1 MIYIEEFFS
10 ERRDPQPTLQS
21 DLLDHKWKWHTTSM
35 TGYQKCPI
43 EKGLA
48 MATYRP
54 IATKSFDLS
63 RRLLDSNFPI
73 DCPLSQESIAIPP
86 SSPLPPNLVPS
97 SINMEIRFLYI
108 RLSDGLVESQL
119 TGRRTIYQLGPKTI
133 SSAILLATSQT

>member
-1 MIYIEEFFS
+1 MIYIEDFFS
-10 ERRDPQPTLQS
+10 ERRDLQPTLQS

-48 MATYRP
+48 METYRP

-63 RRLLDSNFPI
+63 RRLLDSNFSI
-73 DCPLSQESIAIPP
+73 ECLLSQESIAIPP

-97 SINMEIRFLYI
+97 NSAQSTWKLYI
-108 RLSDGLVESQL
+108 RLSDGLV
-119 TGRRTIYQLGPKTI
+119 
-133 SSAILLATSQT
+133 